1 MKFRTE
7 ITVERWDRQI
17 DHGCRLLMC
26 GSCFAD
32 NMASRLEHY
41 RFRVVS
47 NPFGVLY
54 NPFSIADMLESLA
67 AGRRFA
73 AEDLDRDGELWFSY
87 RHHGSFSGTDPQ
99 EVLRRI
105 GRAADAGGRALR
117 EADTVVLTLGTAWVY
132 ELARDGG
139 VVANCHKQPARL
151 FRRRLLEV
159 GEIEE
164 RLCELMTGCLAGKRV
179 VLTVSPIRHMGDGAV
194 ENSVGKAS
202 LLVAVHRLAK
212 RFADVLYFPAYEIM
226 NDDLRDYRFYAPDMV
241 HPSPQAVDYIWERFA
256 GAAFSDGTRRL
267 MAEIDAVAAAA
278 AHRPQNPD
286 SEAHR
291 RFKASMRLR
300 VERLAA
306 ELPEGDWSVE
316 RAAFAQ

>member
-1 MKFRTE
+1 
-7 ITVERWDRQI
+7 
-17 DHGCRLLMC
+17 MC

-32 NMASRLEHY
+32 NMASRLERY

-73 AEDLDRDGELWFSY
+73 AEDLDCDGELWFSY

-164 RLCELMTGCLAGKRV
+164 RLSELMTGCLAGKRV

-226 NDDLRDYRFYAPDMV
+226 NDDLREYRFYAPDMV

>member
-1 MKFRTE
+1 
-7 ITVERWDRQI
+7 
-17 DHGCRLLMC
+17 MC

-41 RFRVVS
+41 KFRVVS

-54 NPFSIADMLESLA
+54 NPFSIADMFESLA

-73 AEDLDRDGELWFSY
+73 AEDLECDGGLWFSY

-105 GRAADAGGRALR
+105 DRAAEAGERALR

-139 VVANCHKQPARL
+139 VVANCHKQPAHL

-159 GEIEE
+159 GEIEG
-164 RLCELMTGCLAGKRV
+164 RLSGLLAGCLAGKRV

-212 RFADVLYFPAYEIM
+212 RFADVRYFPAYEIM